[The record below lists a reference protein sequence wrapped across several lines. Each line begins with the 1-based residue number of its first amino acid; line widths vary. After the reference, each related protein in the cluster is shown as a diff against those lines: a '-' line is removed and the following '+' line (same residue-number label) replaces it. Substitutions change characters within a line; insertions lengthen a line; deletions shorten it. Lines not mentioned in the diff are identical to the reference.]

1 MARPL
6 TARRSTTP
14 KPFVEAEHWRKLAG
28 AARSKAARIT
38 NAQTRQMILNVAQT
52 YDRLA
57 EQADWEKPPGKEASD

>member
-38 NAQTRQMILNVAQT
+38 NAQTKRMMLNVAKT

-57 EQADWEKPPGKEASD
+57 EEADLGKTAR